1 MKEKRLYRVNEGKIL
16 CGVCMGLSEY
26 FEIDVTIVRLIWVFI
41 SLVYGSGLL
50 LYIIAALIMPIKP
63 PIKKSKLKRKV
74 CEKSGNS
81 LFFVIKLF

>member
-41 SLVYGSGLL
+41 SLVYGSGIL
-50 LYIIAALIMPIKP
+50 LYIIAALIMPIKT
-63 PIKKSKLKRKV
+63 PIKKV
-74 CEKSGNS
+74 N
-81 LFFVIKLF
+81 

>member
-41 SLVYGSGLL
+41 SLVYGSGIL

-63 PIKKSKLKRKV
+63 PIKKI
-74 CEKSGNS
+74 N
-81 LFFVIKLF
+81 

>member
-63 PIKKSKLKRKV
+63 KKSKLKRKV

>member
-26 FEIDVTIVRLIWVFI
+26 FEIDVTIVRLLWVFI

-63 PIKKSKLKRKV
+63 PIKKV
-74 CEKSGNS
+74 N
-81 LFFVIKLF
+81 

>member
-1 MKEKRLYRVNEGKIL
+1 MKEKRLDRVNEGKKF

-41 SLVYGSGLL
+41 SLVYGSGIL

-63 PIKKSKLKRKV
+63 PIKKV
-74 CEKSGNS
+74 N
-81 LFFVIKLF
+81 

>member
-1 MKEKRLYRVNEGKIL
+1 MKEKRLYRVNEGKKL

-63 PIKKSKLKRKV
+63 PIKKV
-74 CEKSGNS
+74 N
-81 LFFVIKLF
+81 

>member
-16 CGVCMGLSEY
+16 CGVCMGLREY

-63 PIKKSKLKRKV
+63 PIKKV
-74 CEKSGNS
+74 N
-81 LFFVIKLF
+81 

>member
-26 FEIDVTIVRLIWVFI
+26 FEIYVTIVRLIWVFI
-41 SLVYGSGLL
+41 SLVYGSGIL

-63 PIKKSKLKRKV
+63 PIKKV
-74 CEKSGNS
+74 N
-81 LFFVIKLF
+81 

>member
-50 LYIIAALIMPIKP
+50 LYIL
-63 PIKKSKLKRKV
+63 L
-74 CEKSGNS
+74 
-81 LFFVIKLF
+81 L

>member
-16 CGVCMGLSEY
+16 CGVCMGFSEY

-63 PIKKSKLKRKV
+63 PIKKV
-74 CEKSGNS
+74 N
-81 LFFVIKLF
+81 

>member
-1 MKEKRLYRVNEGKIL
+1 MKNKKLYRVNEGKKL

-41 SLVYGSGLL
+41 SLVYGSGIL

-63 PIKKSKLKRKV
+63 PIKKV
-74 CEKSGNS
+74 N
-81 LFFVIKLF
+81 

>member
-26 FEIDVTIVRLIWVFI
+26 FEIDVTTVRPIWVFI

-63 PIKKSKLKRKV
+63 PIKKV
-74 CEKSGNS
+74 N
-81 LFFVIKLF
+81 

>member
-16 CGVCMGLSEY
+16 CGDRSGLSEY

-41 SLVYGSGLL
+41 SLVYGSGIL

-63 PIKKSKLKRKV
+63 PIKKV
-74 CEKSGNS
+74 N
-81 LFFVIKLF
+81 

>member
-63 PIKKSKLKRKV
+63 PIKKI
-74 CEKSGNS
+74 N
-81 LFFVIKLF
+81 

>member
-41 SLVYGSGLL
+41 SLVYGSGIL
-50 LYIIAALIMPIKP
+50 LYIIAALIMPIKY
-63 PIKKSKLKRKV
+63 
-74 CEKSGNS
+74 CCFNNAY
-81 LFFVIKLF
+81 

>member
-41 SLVYGSGLL
+41 SLVYGSGIL
-50 LYIIAALIMPIKP
+50 LYIIATLIMPIKP
-63 PIKKSKLKRKV
+63 PIKKV
-74 CEKSGNS
+74 N
-81 LFFVIKLF
+81 

>member
-1 MKEKRLYRVNEGKIL
+1 MKEKRLYRVNEGKKL

-41 SLVYGSGLL
+41 SLVYGSGIL

-63 PIKKSKLKRKV
+63 PIKKV
-74 CEKSGNS
+74 N
-81 LFFVIKLF
+81 

>member
-63 PIKKSKLKRKV
+63 PIKKV
-74 CEKSGNS
+74 N
-81 LFFVIKLF
+81 

>member
-1 MKEKRLYRVNEGKIL
+1 MKEKRIYRVNEGKKL

-41 SLVYGSGLL
+41 SLVYGSGIL

-63 PIKKSKLKRKV
+63 PIKKV
-74 CEKSGNS
+74 N
-81 LFFVIKLF
+81 

>member
-1 MKEKRLYRVNEGKIL
+1 MKEKRLYRVNEGKKL

-26 FEIDVTIVRLIWVFI
+26 FEIDVTIVRLLWVFI

-63 PIKKSKLKRKV
+63 PIKKV
-74 CEKSGNS
+74 N
-81 LFFVIKLF
+81 

>member
-1 MKEKRLYRVNEGKIL
+1 MKDKRLYRVNEGKIL

-63 PIKKSKLKRKV
+63 PIKKV
-74 CEKSGNS
+74 N
-81 LFFVIKLF
+81 

>member
-26 FEIDVTIVRLIWVFI
+26 FEIDFTIVRLIWVFI
-41 SLVYGSGLL
+41 SLVYGSGIL

-63 PIKKSKLKRKV
+63 PIKKV
-74 CEKSGNS
+74 N
-81 LFFVIKLF
+81 

>member
-1 MKEKRLYRVNEGKIL
+1 MKDKRLYRVNEGKIL

-50 LYIIAALIMPIKP
+50 LYIIAALIMPVKP
-63 PIKKSKLKRKV
+63 PIKKV
-74 CEKSGNS
+74 N
-81 LFFVIKLF
+81 

>member
-26 FEIDVTIVRLIWVFI
+26 FEIDVTIVRLLWVFI
-41 SLVYGSGLL
+41 SLVYGSGIL

-63 PIKKSKLKRKV
+63 PIKKV
-74 CEKSGNS
+74 N
-81 LFFVIKLF
+81 

>member
-41 SLVYGSGLL
+41 SLVYGSGIL
-50 LYIIAALIMPIKP
+50 LYIIAALIMPIKH
-63 PIKKSKLKRKV
+63 PIKKV
-74 CEKSGNS
+74 N
-81 LFFVIKLF
+81 

>member
-50 LYIIAALIMPIKP
+50 LYIIAALIMRIKP
-63 PIKKSKLKRKV
+63 PIKKV
-74 CEKSGNS
+74 N
-81 LFFVIKLF
+81 

>member
-16 CGVCMGLSEY
+16 CGVCMGLIEY

-63 PIKKSKLKRKV
+63 PIKKV
-74 CEKSGNS
+74 N
-81 LFFVIKLF
+81 

>member
-26 FEIDVTIVRLIWVFI
+26 FEIDVTIVRLIWIFI

-63 PIKKSKLKRKV
+63 PIKKV
-74 CEKSGNS
+74 N
-81 LFFVIKLF
+81 

>member
-50 LYIIAALIMPIKP
+50 LYIIATLIMPIKP
-63 PIKKSKLKRKV
+63 PIKKV
-74 CEKSGNS
+74 N
-81 LFFVIKLF
+81 

>member
-16 CGVCMGLSEY
+16 CGVCMELSEY

-41 SLVYGSGLL
+41 SLVYGSGIL

-63 PIKKSKLKRKV
+63 PIKKV
-74 CEKSGNS
+74 N
-81 LFFVIKLF
+81 

>member
-41 SLVYGSGLL
+41 SLVYGSGIL

-63 PIKKSKLKRKV
+63 PIKKV
-74 CEKSGNS
+74 N
-81 LFFVIKLF
+81 

>member
-1 MKEKRLYRVNEGKIL
+1 MKNKKLYRVNEGKIL

-63 PIKKSKLKRKV
+63 PIKKV
-74 CEKSGNS
+74 N
-81 LFFVIKLF
+81 

>member
-1 MKEKRLYRVNEGKIL
+1 MKNKKLYRVNEGKIL

-41 SLVYGSGLL
+41 SLVYGSGIL

-63 PIKKSKLKRKV
+63 PIKKV
-74 CEKSGNS
+74 N
-81 LFFVIKLF
+81 

>member
-1 MKEKRLYRVNEGKIL
+1 
-16 CGVCMGLSEY
+16 MGLSEY

-63 PIKKSKLKRKV
+63 PIKKV
-74 CEKSGNS
+74 N
-81 LFFVIKLF
+81 

>member
-26 FEIDVTIVRLIWVFI
+26 FEIDVTIVRLIWVLI

-63 PIKKSKLKRKV
+63 PIKKV
-74 CEKSGNS
+74 N
-81 LFFVIKLF
+81 